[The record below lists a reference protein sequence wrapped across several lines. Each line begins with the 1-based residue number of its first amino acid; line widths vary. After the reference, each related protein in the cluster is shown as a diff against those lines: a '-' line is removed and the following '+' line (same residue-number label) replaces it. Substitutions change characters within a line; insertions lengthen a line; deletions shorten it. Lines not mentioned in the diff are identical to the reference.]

1 MSPVIYA
8 KYKTEKFLDSVNLIQ
23 YFKIKPNKSLP
34 ANLQKRQEFLTSYKA
49 LNANISTDIDRMTK
63 ILTMTVKMPEPE
75 LSANIVNNIAE
86 SLDNYIRTKRKSYA
100 SEQRDY
106 IEKRLFQVKD
116 SLTIAENTLKDFSE
130 QNRMVMQSPELM
142 LQQARLA
149 RKVQI
154 IGAVFI
160 ELSKQLEIAKI
171 DEVKNTPVLNIKELA
186 KDPILKAGPKRLN
199 SLILIIFLSAIFSI
213 AYFISKDALKKYALY
228 AGIDF
233 SRIKK
238 KISKSQ

>member
-1 MSPVIYA
+1 
-8 KYKTEKFLDSVNLIQ
+8 
-23 YFKIKPNKSLP
+23 
-34 ANLQKRQEFLTSYKA
+34 
-49 LNANISTDIDRMTK
+49 MTK
-63 ILTMTVKMPEPE
+63 ILTVTVKMPEPK
-75 LSANIVNNIAE
+75 LSADVVNNIAE

-106 IEKRLFQVKD
+106 IEKRLRQVKD

-149 RKVQI
+149 RNVQI

-171 DEVKNTPVLNIKELA
+171 DEVKDTPVLNIKELA
-186 KDPILKAGPKRLN
+186 KDPILKAGPKRLI
-199 SLILIIFLSAIFSI
+199 SLVIIITLSALFSSI
-213 AYFISKDALKKYALY
+213 YIISISTIKKYAVF
-228 AGIDF
+228 AGIDL
-233 SRIKK
+233 SNLKK
-238 KISKSQ
+238 NKSKSI